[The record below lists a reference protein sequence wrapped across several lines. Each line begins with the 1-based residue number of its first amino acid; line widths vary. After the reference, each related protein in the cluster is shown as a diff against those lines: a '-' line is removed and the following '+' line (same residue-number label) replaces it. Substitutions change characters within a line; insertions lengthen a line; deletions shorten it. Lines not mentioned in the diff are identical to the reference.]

1 MKRNIVLGVLLI
13 GLAVA
18 AWLMFNKKP
27 DTKASID
34 RSESNFKIEEVGN
47 IGRIVLIQ
55 SDGKRT
61 DLRRNGDHWLVND
74 VHRARQTNV
83 DHLLRGIK
91 TQHLDHIPNKAATAN
106 IIKSIQ
112 ENYIQVQIFDLQGN
126 KMLGYFVGG
135 VTNDEKGTYFLKEGS
150 KQPYC
155 LKQPGFDGALRVR
168 YEIPPV
174 NWRDVHFWAEENER
188 MDTLKVHYPMQK
200 QHSFVISKKRNEYE
214 VEPLF
219 STTPRRKG
227 PNVSQRVKSYF
238 TQLSKLACEDYIN
251 DAHERDSVLRMVP
264 FMEMEMI
271 YPDKKT
277 SLKFYTAGEPSNS
290 EFSPVYE
297 RYFVEYEGRDFMIG
311 QHNVMKPAFRSY
323 EFFFE

>member
-150 KQPYC
+150 KTAILPET
-155 LKQPGFDGALRVR
+155 ARLR
-168 YEIPPV
+168 
-174 NWRDVHFWAEENER
+174 W
-188 MDTLKVHYPMQK
+188 
-200 QHSFVISKKRNEYE
+200 SF
-214 VEPLF
+214 
-219 STTPRRKG
+219 
-227 PNVSQRVKSYF
+227 
-238 TQLSKLACEDYIN
+238 
-251 DAHERDSVLRMVP
+251 
-264 FMEMEMI
+264 
-271 YPDKKT
+271 
-277 SLKFYTAGEPSNS
+277 AG
-290 EFSPVYE
+290 
-297 RYFVEYEGRDFMIG
+297 
-311 QHNVMKPAFRSY
+311 
-323 EFFFE
+323 